1 MKAPDEKPATEIC
14 AGSTGRFFRDSAAYA
29 GAQES
34 ANRSAATLA
43 KRDMTNAPGET
54 PPPRHIRPMLARCKC
69 AELRRNDPDPPLLP
83 APLRTRARPDMADA
97 LRPHGV
103 RDGPQRLSLWPRSQP
118 GRG

>member
-43 KRDMTNAPGET
+43 KRDMTNAPGAS

-69 AELRRNDPDPPLLP
+69 AERLEFLPLGPIAIRLQ
-83 APLRTRARPDMADA
+83 ACFLHCDVSADYFPLN
-97 LRPHGV
+97 LIHWF
-103 RDGPQRLSLWPRSQP
+103 S
-118 GRG
+118 

>member
-43 KRDMTNAPGET
+43 KRDMTNAPGES

-69 AELRRNDPDPPLLP
+69 AERRRNDPDPPPLP
-83 APLRTRARPDMADA
+83 APLRDARHALMDGRRLRGRTASAMA
-97 LRPHGV
+97 
-103 RDGPQRLSLWPRSQP
+103 LSGFPCGLAASP
-118 GRG
+118 